1 MLKSC
6 YKNDQKIE
14 AGLDEVGRGSL
25 WGSLV
30 TAAVIWLPEDEWS
43 PDIRELSSQIK
54 DSKKLSEKKPL
65 KSFLSM
71 RTRQYNT
78 LKKYY
83 SSI

>member
-30 TAAVIWLPEDEWS
+30 TAAVIWLPEDEWT

-54 DSKKLSEKKPL
+54 DSKKLSEKKRNQ
-65 KSFLSM
+65 LSEKIKDAAIDFELF
-71 RTRQYNT
+71 TF
-78 LKKYY
+78 K
-83 SSI
+83 